1 MTQGQESQTRYILTL
16 SCHDRNGIV
25 AAVAGFLAERG
36 ANIAEAQQF
45 NDAETGRFFMRVEFL
60 IDRRPARGCRPTTA
74 SPRSHRLTRWPGGWS
89 RKAIASA

>member
-36 ANIAEAQQF
+36 ANIAGGPAVQ
-45 NDAETGRFFMRVEFL
+45 RRR
-60 IDRRPARGCRPTTA
+60 DRGA
-74 SPRSHRLTRWPGGWS
+74 SSCGS
-89 RKAIASA
+89 SS